1 MKAKKKAHCR
11 WEKRGR
17 IWEKYSLQQAIR
29 PMQVFRQAR
38 RKNQSQ
44 QHNAHIA
51 EQVVGDG
58 GQCSG
63 SVSQFAVGTAGYGT
77 HMGDGTIHCQEEER
91 GDSTGISDLLYH
103 GGTLSY
109 APIVDVHGY
118 DKAKVQGSNGIHG
131 LVAAQEA
138 LKHRGL
144 GVDPNGFPIPGR
156 GSQYTADKYHSNEE
170 QQAG

>member
-1 MKAKKKAHCR
+1 MVQPHIGDHHTDEGKEEGPLPLGKAGQDLERVLAAA
-11 WEKRGR
+11 GN
-17 IWEKYSLQQAIR
+17 QADAG
-29 PMQVFRQAR
+29 VQAGQ
-38 RKNQSQ
+38 KEDQSQ

-63 SVSQFAVGTAGYGT
+63 SVSQFTVGTAGYGT

-91 GDSTGISDLLYH
+91 GDSTGISDLLYY
-103 GGTLSY
+103 GGTLSH

-138 LKHRGL
+138 LKHRGT
-144 GVDPNGFPIPGR
+144 GR
-156 GSQYTADKYHSNEE
+156 
-170 QQAG
+170 